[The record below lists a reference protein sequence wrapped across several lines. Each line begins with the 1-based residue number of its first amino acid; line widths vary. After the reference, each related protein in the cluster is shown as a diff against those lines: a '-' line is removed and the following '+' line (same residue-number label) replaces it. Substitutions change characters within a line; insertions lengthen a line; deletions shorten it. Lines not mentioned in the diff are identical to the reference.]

1 MDTKML
7 IGIAAAAILVLAAL
21 IFIIKQRRQKTKQR
35 QAEADDRRMRELDE
49 AISNKSR
56 HLKLD
61 GGE

>member
-7 IGIAAAAILVLAAL
+7 IGIAAAAISVLIAL
-21 IFIIKQRRQKTKQR
+21 IFIIRRRRQRTKQR
-35 QAEADDRRMRELDE
+35 QAEAADRRMRELDE